1 MPPTYS
7 YGCWLPSSLVSQA
20 VLVTP
25 EPMLQSPRLVWLPS
39 VVTPEVQLFGG
50 GDGGGGEGGLQ
61 TIWSP
66 ATWLPPA
73 PQLKWNLPLSS
84 VRKHPWGRV
93 VPQSPQLV
101 A

>member
-50 GDGGGGEGGLQ
+50 GDGGGGEGGGESDGESDGETAKRRRRL
-61 TIWSP
+61 T
-66 ATWLPPA
+66 A
-73 PQLKWNLPLSS
+73 
-84 VRKHPWGRV
+84 
-93 VPQSPQLV
+93 
-101 A
+101 